1 MSIIGTIY
9 EDVTTDVLGLMGTWQ
24 WLVTMLLTVLMMPA
38 MLNQYEDMFLL
49 KPTNYIKCELP
60 EIHDIVNSSLCSFTI
75 LNNISEEVKCNKWR
89 TKLLG
94 IIWLKKSWLI
104 FCDDKFKL
112 LSTTIICRLGFVFG
126 CIIFGLISDSFGRK
140 RVITINIVAESF
152 FGLILTFCDSE
163 AWFHLLIF
171 LRSLFASGYFYTGII
186 LICEIASNSWRTY
199 LITIVTLPRVFAI
212 AYIVPMANSLPN
224 LETFNFMACVFCLVC
239 IILLRWLPE
248 SPHWLL
254 YSRKVFLAEKILFKA
269 ALKNKI
275 KLCSDFKIRPVNHKA
290 YNCLDENRTCIN
302 IFYTYNSRIIVIFS
316 LIFWT
321 LYNFLWSYLYVKT
334 CTDDRM
340 LYIEVLVFFGILECI
355 TLLLLKKFKLKHI
368 LLINVTIMGTLTTGI
383 LIFNRLQIK
392 GINISFV
399 HTAALS
405 TGMMGHTILLNITPR
420 LFAINVRA
428 TIFGCCH
435 SSGQLGT
442 IICYLLYLLDYDD
455 HKSLIFVQIGATFM
469 LTALCYVIPDV
480 DGRELPDIVEDMDYF
495 SELSKPLRW
504 VTQKTNSP
512 SQEEV
517 EMRIYSFGSTVRNSS
532 INSHSAERIP
542 ARAIGFKNLWQSL
555 VSSVR
560 HELR

>member
-1 MSIIGTIY
+1 MVGYRVGAARSVRLPQSSEKLASIGTIY

-60 EIHDIVNSSLCSFTI
+60 EIHDIVNS
-75 LNNISEEVKCNKWR
+75 
-89 TKLLG
+89 
-94 IIWLKKSWLI
+94 
-104 FCDDKFKL
+104 
-112 LSTTIICRLGFVFG
+112 
-126 CIIFGLISDSFGRK
+126 
-140 RVITINIVAESF
+140 
-152 FGLILTFCDSE
+152 
-163 AWFHLLIF
+163 
-171 LRSLFASGYFYTGII
+171 
-186 LICEIASNSWRTY
+186 ICEIASNSWRTY

-302 IFYTYNSRIIVIFS
+302 IFYAYNSRII
-316 LIFWT
+316 
-321 LYNFLWSYLYVKT
+321 
-334 CTDDRM
+334 D
-340 LYIEVLVFFGILECI
+340 
-355 TLLLLKKFKLKHI
+355 
-368 LLINVTIMGTLTTGI
+368 
-383 LIFNRLQIK
+383 
-392 GINISFV
+392 INISFV

-405 TGMMGHTILLNITPR
+405 TGMMGHTILLSITPR

-455 HKSLIFVQIGATFM
+455 HKSLIFVQIGATFI

>member
-1 MSIIGTIY
+1 
-9 EDVTTDVLGLMGTWQ
+9 MGTWQ

-49 KPTNYIKCELP
+49 KPNNIKCILP
-60 EIHDIVNSSLCSFTI
+60 EIHNIANSSLCSFTI
-75 LNNISEEVKCNKWR
+75 LNNITEEVKCNKWR

-94 IIWLKKSWLI
+94 IIWRNKSWLI

-140 RVITINIVAESF
+140 RVIAINVVAESI

-171 LRSLFASGYFYTGII
+171 LRSLFASGYFYTGIV
-186 LICEIASNSWRTY
+186 LISEIASNSWRTY

-212 AYIVPMANSLPN
+212 AYIVPLANSFPN

-239 IILLRWLPE
+239 IAFLRWLPE
-248 SPHWLL
+248 SPQWLL
-254 YSRKVFLAEKILFKA
+254 YSRKIYLAEKILFKA

-290 YNCLDENRTCIN
+290 YNCLDENRTCIS

-321 LYNFLWSYLYVKT
+321 LYNFLWSFLYVKT
-334 CTDDRM
+334 CSDGQMVYMD
-340 LYIEVLVFFGILECI
+340 VLVFFGILECI
-355 TLLLLKKFKLKHI
+355 TLLLLKRFKLKHL
-368 LLINVTIMGTLTTGI
+368 LLINVTIMGTLTTCI
-383 LIFNRLQIK
+383 LIINRLQIK
-392 GINISFV
+392 DTNFGFV
-399 HTAALS
+399 YSAALS
-405 TGMMGHTILLNITPR
+405 TGMMGHAILLNITSR

-435 SSGQLGT
+435 SFGQLGT
-442 IICYLLYLLDYDD
+442 IICYLLYLLNYDD
-455 HKSLIFVQIGATFM
+455 HKSLIFVQIGTTFI

-517 EMRIYSFGSTVRNSS
+517 EMRIYSFGSTVRNLSV
-532 INSHSAERIP
+532 NSHSAERIP

-555 VSSVR
+555 VSSIR